1 MPKVSIVP
9 VEDINVIELYGTAGI
24 GCEMLR
30 LASPDR
36 IHSLL

>member
-24 GCEMLR
+24 GYEMLR
-30 LASPDR
+30 YARPHDVPSVL
-36 IHSLL
+36 